1 MHKSDDVY
9 GMIHFGS
16 STQGSPTASYSSPL
30 PHEHHSPTWLRA
42 SNPTGSSTG
51 RASMSVRSMTT
62 GRPLPMV
69 ATIPVV
75 ARPDL
80 KVGWGRMGGLRF
92 RMSVRSMTTGRT
104 LLMVATIPV
113 VARPDLNVVRG
124 RMWGLKFRMSDCRC
138 AA

>member
-1 MHKSDDVY
+1 MHRADDDF
-9 GMIHFGS
+9 GMIHFS
-16 STQGSPTASYSSPL
+16 SSVQGAPTASYSSPL

-80 KVGWGRMGGLRF
+80 
-92 RMSVRSMTTGRT
+92 
-104 LLMVATIPV
+104 
-113 VARPDLNVVRG
+113 NVVRG
-124 RMWGLKFRMSDCRC
+124 RIWGLGFRMSDFRC